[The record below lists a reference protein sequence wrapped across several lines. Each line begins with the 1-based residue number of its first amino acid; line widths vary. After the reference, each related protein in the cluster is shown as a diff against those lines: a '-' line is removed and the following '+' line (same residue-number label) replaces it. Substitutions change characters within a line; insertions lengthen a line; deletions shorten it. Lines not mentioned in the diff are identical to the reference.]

1 MPLPK
6 LQHPIYELTLPSTG
20 DRVKFRPF
28 LVREEKIL
36 LMAKQSEEPKEIVNA
51 IKQIINNCT
60 IEPQL
65 DVEQLSTFDIEYF
78 FLKLRSKSVN
88 NVVSLSYRDFE
99 DEKVYTVEVDLDDV
113 QIKKDPDHTNNIK
126 INESIGLVLKYPS
139 ADVYSKL
146 AGETGDELALN
157 TIKLCI
163 ESVYDENNVYPLK
176 DFSDKEVEEFL
187 QNLDVNSLEKVLNFF
202 RTMPKL
208 HYEVKYVNS
217 LGHQRTV
224 ELNTLSDFFTL
235 G

>member
-6 LQHPIYELTLPSTG
+6 LQHPIYELRLPST
-20 DRVKFRPF
+20 DESIKFRPF

-51 IKQIINNCT
+51 IKQIINNCVV
-60 IEPQL
+60 EPQI
-65 DVEQLSTFDIEYF
+65 DVDKLSTFDIEYF

-88 NVVSLSYRDFE
+88 NVVTLSYRDFE
-99 DEKVYTVEVDLDDV
+99 DEKVYTIDVDLDDV
-113 QIKKDPDHTNNIK
+113 QIKRDLAHTNNIK
-126 INESIGLVLKYPS
+126 INESIGLIMKYPS
-139 ADVYSKL
+139 TEVYSKL
-146 AGETGDELALN
+146 TSNDGDELALG
-157 TIKLCI
+157 TIKACI
-163 ESVYDENNVYPLK
+163 DSVYDENNVYPLK

-187 QNLDVNSLEKVLNFF
+187 QNLDVNSLDKVLSFF

-217 LGHQRTV
+217 NGNTRTV